1 MKITRLFTIGG
12 VTIVL
17 LVLGSVAAFAQE
29 GQGDPPNPVTSF
41 LAGITGAS
49 HDEITSQ
56 QNAGHSLG
64 NIGRAYLFAELG
76 GGSATDALSQSQG
89 KGWGVM
95 FKKAGLNPGG
105 GGRGL
110 GRMIG
115 KGHTQSQGKPD
126 HAGGPPEWAGG
137 PPDHANA
144 GGKGK
149 DQRNSGDNDN
159 ADNNDDD

>member
-12 VTIVL
+12 LTIAL

-29 GQGDPPNPVTSF
+29 GQDTPQNPVTAF
-41 LAGITGAS
+41 LASITGAS
-49 HDEITSQ
+49 PDEITSH
-56 QNAGHSLG
+56 QNGGHSLG

-76 GGSATDALSQSQG
+76 GGTVTDALSQSQG
-89 KGWGVM
+89 KGWGVL
-95 FKKAGLNPGG
+95 FKKAGLHPGG

-110 GRMIG
+110 GWMIG
-115 KGHTQSQGKPD
+115 KGHTLTQGKPD

-137 PPDHANA
+137 PPDNANA

-149 DQRNSGDNDN
+149 DKPH
-159 ADNNDDD
+159 NDDDADNSDD

>member
-12 VTIVL
+12 LAIAL
-17 LVLGSVAAFAQE
+17 LVLGSVSAFAQE
-29 GQGDPPNPVTSF
+29 DQDDPPNPVTAF
-41 LAGITGAS
+41 LASITGAS
-49 HDEITSQ
+49 PDEITSKQ
-56 QNAGHSLG
+56 HAGYSLG

-76 GGSATDALSQSQG
+76 GGSVTDALSQSQG
-89 KGWGVM
+89 KGWGVL
-95 FKKAGLNPGG
+95 FKKAGLHPGG

-115 KGHTQSQGKPD
+115 RGHTQSQGKPD

-137 PPDHANA
+137 PPDNANA

-149 DQRNSGDNDN
+149 DKQHSDDD
-159 ADNNDDD
+159 ADNNDD